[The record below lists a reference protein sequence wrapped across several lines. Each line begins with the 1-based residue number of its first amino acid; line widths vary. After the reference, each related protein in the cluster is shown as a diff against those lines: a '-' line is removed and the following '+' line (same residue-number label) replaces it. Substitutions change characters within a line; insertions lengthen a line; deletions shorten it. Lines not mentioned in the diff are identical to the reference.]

1 MHLELILDPRLG
13 LRSRSVFRPTS
24 QKSREV
30 SSMATKVIERR
41 AFLRAA
47 AGVGAFGLLPAIS
60 GCGKS
65 PGDGSSGADGRSVAR
80 GRVVVYVSADDVLAR
95 EVFAACSAATGITI
109 DAVFDTEATKTTGL
123 ENRVRSERS
132 RPRADIFWSSEGFS
146 AVRMANDGLIAPFPS
161 DFLPSW
167 PSQYRDPSQRWLA
180 FAARARVVAYVPR
193 RGTPPLALWG
203 DFARSGV
210 ARGTKASIAIAD
222 PRFGTTRSHFA
233 ALADAWSAARAS
245 TDAARASTGAAR
257 ASTDA
262 ARASTGAARASTG
275 AARASTDA
283 ARASTSA
290 AGASTGAAR
299 ASTSAAGAS
308 TGAAD
313 ANPAAN
319 ALADT
324 AAPDYDA
331 WIDAM
336 RANGV
341 LVLTGGNAA
350 TVEAVISGECA
361 YGFTDTDDVFAAQA
375 RGLDVD
381 MFIPRSMATGVAGGG
396 TMLVPNTVSLVA
408 GREATLASSL
418 RVVEFLVSPTCESII
433 CRSSSRN
440 LPLGPGVDCNPGFAE
455 PDPLVFNLASAAA
468 RADAHAVQSKARLE
482 GIA

>member
-1 MHLELILDPRLG
+1 
-13 LRSRSVFRPTS
+13 
-24 QKSREV
+24 
-30 SSMATKVIERR
+30 MATNVLERR
-41 AFLRAA
+41 TFLRAA
-47 AGVGAFGLLPAIS
+47 AGVWALGLFSSIS
-60 GCGKS
+60 GCDKS
-65 PGDGSSGADGRSVAR
+65 PRDGAVEGDGRSVER

-123 ENRVRSERS
+123 ENRVRSERT
-132 RPRADIFWSSEGFS
+132 RPCADIFWSSEGFS
-146 AVRMANDGLIAPFPS
+146 AVRLANDGLIAPFPS

-167 PSQYRDPSQRWLA
+167 PSQHRDPSQRWLA
-180 FAARARVVAYVPR
+180 FAARARVVAYVPS
-193 RGTPPLALWG
+193 RGTPPLSLWG
-203 DFARSGV
+203 DFARSGI

-233 ALADAWSAARAS
+233 ALADAWS
-245 TDAARASTGAAR
+245 TARASTGAAR
-257 ASTDA
+257 ASSDA
-262 ARASTGAARASTG
+262 AR
-275 AARASTDA
+275 
-283 ARASTSA
+283 
-290 AGASTGAAR
+290 
-299 ASTSAAGAS
+299 AS

-313 ANPAAN
+313 ANPAAS

-408 GREATLASSL
+408 GREATIASSL
-418 RVVEFLVSPTCESII
+418 RVVEFLLSPTCESII

>member
-1 MHLELILDPRLG
+1 VHLELILDPRLG

-290 AGASTGAAR
+290 AGASTGAA
-299 ASTSAAGAS
+299 
-308 TGAAD
+308 D

>member
-1 MHLELILDPRLG
+1 
-13 LRSRSVFRPTS
+13 
-24 QKSREV
+24 
-30 SSMATKVIERR
+30 MATKVIERR

-245 TDAARASTGAAR
+245 TDAARAST
-257 ASTDA
+257 
-262 ARASTGAARASTG
+262 
-275 AARASTDA
+275 
-283 ARASTSA
+283 
-290 AGASTGAAR
+290 
-299 ASTSAAGAS
+299 SAAGAS

>member
-1 MHLELILDPRLG
+1 
-13 LRSRSVFRPTS
+13 
-24 QKSREV
+24 
-30 SSMATKVIERR
+30 MATNVLERR
-41 AFLRAA
+41 TFLRAA
-47 AGVGAFGLLPAIS
+47 AGVGALGLFSSIS

-65 PGDGSSGADGRSVAR
+65 PRDGAVEGDGRSVER

-146 AVRMANDGLIAPFPS
+146 AVRLANDGLIAPFPS

-167 PSQYRDPSQRWLA
+167 PSQHRDPSQRWLA
-180 FAARARVVAYVPR
+180 FAARARVVAYMPS

-203 DFARSGV
+203 DFARSGI

-233 ALADAWSAARAS
+233 ALADAWSTARAS
-245 TDAARASTGAAR
+245 S
-257 ASTDA
+257 S
-262 ARASTGAARASTG
+262 
-275 AARASTDA
+275 
-283 ARASTSA
+283 
-290 AGASTGAAR
+290 AAR

-313 ANPAAN
+313 ANPAAS

-418 RVVEFLVSPTCESII
+418 RVVEFLLSPTCESII

>member
-1 MHLELILDPRLG
+1 
-13 LRSRSVFRPTS
+13 
-24 QKSREV
+24 
-30 SSMATKVIERR
+30 MATNVLERR
-41 AFLRAA
+41 TFLRAA
-47 AGVGAFGLLPAIS
+47 AGVGALGLFSSIS
-60 GCGKS
+60 GCDKS
-65 PGDGSSGADGRSVAR
+65 PRDGAVEGDGRSVER

-123 ENRVRSERS
+123 ENRVRSERT

-146 AVRMANDGLIAPFPS
+146 AVRLANDGLIAPFPS

-167 PSQYRDPSQRWLA
+167 PSQHRDPSQRWLA
-180 FAARARVVAYVPR
+180 FAARARVVAYVPS
-193 RGTPPLALWG
+193 RGTPPLSLWG
-203 DFARSGV
+203 DFARSGI

-233 ALADAWSAARAS
+233 ALADAWSTARASSSAARASTDAARAS

-257 ASTDA
+257 A
-262 ARASTGAARASTG
+262 
-275 AARASTDA
+275 
-283 ARASTSA
+283 
-290 AGASTGAAR
+290 
-299 ASTSAAGAS
+299 
-308 TGAAD
+308 
-313 ANPAAN
+313 NPAAS
-319 ALADT
+319 ALANT
-324 AAPDYDA
+324 AAPDYYA

-418 RVVEFLVSPTCESII
+418 RVVEFLLSPTCESII